1 MSHEKVAA
9 IHHEK
14 ESKKLQGLLSHP
26 SNTQVTLGVAAAA
39 GTGLLAASLIGVGPA
54 ALAGAAGYLAYR
66 GMTGKTSTPRTD
78 RD

>member
-1 MSHEKVAA
+1 MNQEKVTA

-14 ESKKLQGLLSHP
+14 ETTKAKGNHP
-26 SNTQVTLGVAAAA
+26 SATQVTLGVAAAA

-54 ALAGAAGYLAYR
+54 AIAGAAGYLAYR
-66 GMTGKTSTPRTD
+66 GMTSNKPTSRTA